1 MFPHQHRQL
10 PPQPHFLLYHP
21 QNAASWRRFRGPDLR
36 FQFQLRF
43 VPLLSHPLRLEKM
56 YIVLHKIKTLIEDCS
71 NGRNKFNLV
80 VQIETVVDTF
90 HRLTGELSTLLDVFP
105 LQELHLNGNVQEL
118 VILLR
123 KQCSESIPFVGAEQI
138 SCQMEMVGRIRHD
151 NVTALRAYYYSKEE
165 KLMVYD
171 YYEQDSVS
179 LMLHTLAVLLD
190 FLLQITAFVAL
201 VTLDFNAST

>member
-71 NGRNKFNLV
+71 NGRSKFNLL
-80 VQIETVVDTF
+80 VQIETVADTF
-90 HRLTGELSTLLDVFP
+90 HGLTGELSTLLDVFP
-105 LQELHLNGNVQEL
+105 LQELHLNDDVQEL

-138 SCQMEMVGRIRHD
+138 SCVGVD
-151 NVTALRAYYYSKEE
+151 NMCIIGDVVKRQPLLCILDGE
-165 KLMVYD
+165 KRKQFISAKGMD
-171 YYEQDSVS
+171 P
-179 LMLHTLAVLLD
+179 
-190 FLLQITAFVAL
+190 
-201 VTLDFNAST
+201 FNQEISHYK